1 MSFSYYQYSNDK
13 SCSICGNYLGYL
25 HGKIMVS
32 RSQLLLCDDVY
43 WVICIFPPLI
53 FKSFPIPKKIKNKKI
68 SHL

>member
-1 MSFSYYQYSNDK
+1 MSFSCYQYSNDK
-13 SCSICGNYLGYL
+13 NCSICGNYLGYL

-43 WVICIFPPLI
+43 WVICIFPPLTV
-53 FKSFPIPKKIKNKKI
+53 KSFPIKKRKKKKL